1 MSDKESWVKV
11 IQFTA
16 YLISAIA
23 LVFILK
29 TLKGIFIPLV
39 LSIFFAYLFAPI
51 VEFLAKF
58 KIPRIATLFVLLGII
73 SLIGIFGSQ
82 IISKNIKEFIKL
94 WPTYESTII
103 SSITSFF
110 EQYLNIETKNF
121 FEILRSAR
129 VTELLSSLVNKSLN
143 IFGKILSTLLILIFI
158 YLSYHN
164 YPALIKKAFPEDKSK
179 RIFNII
185 NNINEQI
192 INYILIKTVISAG
205 TGLLTGVSCAVLGI
219 QFAVL
224 WGFLAF
230 LLNYIPYIGSIVA
243 VILPIALSFIQ
254 FPHSFLPFLSAIIL
268 IVIQLFMGSFLD
280 PEMMG
285 NKFNLSPVVIVISL
299 FFWGYVWG
307 AVGTFLA
314 VPMTALLKIV
324 FQNIDSLHF
333 LSILMSKKAD

>member
-1 MSDKESWVKV
+1 MTDKENWVKV
-11 IQFTA
+11 VQFTA

-29 TLKGIFIPLV
+29 TLKSIFIPLV

-58 KIPRIATLFVLLGII
+58 KIPRIVTLFILLGII
-73 SLIGIFGSQ
+73 SLMGIFGAQ
-82 IISKNIKEFIKL
+82 IITKNIKAFIKL

-103 SSITSFF
+103 TSVTGFF
-110 EQYLNIETKNF
+110 KQYLNIETKSF
-121 FEILRSAR
+121 FDILRSGR

-143 IFGKILSTLLILIFI
+143 IFGKILSTLIILIFI

-164 YPALIKKAFPEDKSK
+164 YPKLIKKAFPEEKSK
-179 RIFNII
+179 NIFKIV

-192 INYILIKTVISAG
+192 INYIFIKTVISAG
-205 TGLLTGVSCAVLGI
+205 TGLLTGIACAVLGI

-254 FPHSFLPFLSAIIL
+254 FPHSFIPFLAAIIL

-307 AVGTFLA
+307 VVGAFLA

-324 FQNIDSLHF
+324 FQNIDSLRF

>member
-1 MSDKESWVKV
+1 MSEKESWVKV
-11 IQFTA
+11 VQFTA

-29 TLKGIFIPLV
+29 TLKNIFIPLV

-58 KIPRIATLFVLLGII
+58 KIPRILTLFVLLGII
-73 SLIGIFGSQ
+73 SLLGIFGAQ
-82 IISKNIKEFIKL
+82 IITKNIKEFIKL

-103 SSITSFF
+103 SSATGFF
-110 EQYLNIETKNF
+110 KQYLNIETKNF

-129 VTELLSSLVNKSLN
+129 VTDFLSSLVNKSFN

-164 YPALIKKAFPEDKSK
+164 YPSLIKKAFPEEKSK
-179 RIFNII
+179 YIFEII
-185 NNINEQI
+185 NNINDQI
-192 INYILIKTVISAG
+192 INYIIIKTVISAG
-205 TGLLTGVSCAVLGI
+205 TGLLTGISCAILHI

-243 VILPIALSFIQ
+243 IIFPIALSFIQ
-254 FPHSFLPFLSAIIL
+254 FPHSFIPFLAAIIL

-299 FFWGYVWG
+299 FFWSYVWG
-307 AVGTFLA
+307 IVGAFLA
-314 VPMTALLKIV
+314 VPMTALLKII
-324 FQNIDSLHF
+324 FQNIDSLNF
-333 LSILMSKKAD
+333 LSILMSKKVS